1 MSASLKER
9 KEEFVTGLKGGST
22 IDIYGVTSV
31 SIVSY
36 LVWSILKKKTSVFND
51 SNDVQAIVLD
61 FLINWVLLLLSVTCY
76 CDNVT
81 TLIAASVIPLL
92 LIVFRRT
99 KEPSGKTTKINL
111 DTLSS
116 KQFTPFITYVTVY
129 RAQMMIITCICIL
142 AVDFPVFPRRFA
154 KVETWGTS
162 LMDLGVGS
170 FVFSMGLVSA
180 RQNIRQRFDSKYS
193 YFKNLITS
201 IKNSIPLLILG
212 AIRLSSV
219 KFFDYQEHIT
229 EYGKHWNFFFTLCL
243 IPLIANVFAP
253 IINLLSPIVTG
264 FSIMLLYEVVLT
276 KFGLLEYILN
286 SQREGL
292 IGMNKE
298 GLFSLAGYLAIYLNG
313 ISLGYIIFPLF
324 PTRKNSLTVS
334 GSKDQCLNNRK
345 IYSFSVSPTRSLFIL
360 ATLFHALYYVLD
372 TCYIYGVSRRMAN
385 ALYVI
390 WVCAYNYTFLF
401 GYKLVEN
408 LVWGE
413 PRYELTHSETRI
425 TVANDNRNINC
436 VPMCLRAVNYNG
448 LTIFI
453 LANVLT
459 GLINLTFNTIDTSDT
474 IALVILIAYCAVL
487 FTVAFFLYTREIH
500 IR

>member
-9 KEEFVTGLKGGST
+9 KEHFVTGLTGGST

-36 LVWSILKKKTSVFND
+36 LVWSILKRKTSVFSD
-51 SNDVQAIVLD
+51 SNDVQAIVLE
-61 FLINWVLLLLSVTCY
+61 FFINWVLLLLSVTCY
-76 CDNVT
+76 CDNVG
-81 TLIAASVIPLL
+81 TLITASIAPLFL
-92 LIVFRRT
+92 VVFKRT
-99 KEPSGKTTKINL
+99 KDSNEKEIKINVN
-111 DTLSS
+111 TLSS

-142 AVDFPVFPRRFA
+142 SVDFHVFPRRFA

-180 RQNIRQRFDSKYS
+180 KQTIKQRFDSNYS
-193 YFKNLITS
+193 YVNNLINS
-201 IKNSIPLLILG
+201 IRNSIPILILG
-212 AIRLSSV
+212 VIRLTSV
-219 KFFDYQEHIT
+219 KVLDYQEHIT
-229 EYGKHWNFFFTLCL
+229 EYGKHWNFFFTLCFL
-243 IPLIANVFAP
+243 PLVANTFAP
-253 IINLLSPIVTG
+253 IIDILSPIVTG
-264 FSIMLLYEVVLT
+264 FLILLVYETVLT
-276 KFGLLEYILN
+276 RFGFVEYILN

-292 IGMNKE
+292 VGMNKE

-313 ISLGYIIFPLF
+313 MSLGYTILPLF
-324 PTRKNSLTVS
+324 PTRNNLLRVN
-334 GSKDQCLNNRK
+334 GSKDECLRNR
-345 IYSFSVSPTRSLFIL
+345 SGQVFTVSPIKGLFIL
-360 ATLFHALYYVLD
+360 ATLFHALYYILD

-385 ALYVI
+385 SLYVI
-390 WVCAYNYTFLF
+390 WVSAYNYTFLF

-413 PRYELTHSETRI
+413 PQYALTNSGAKS
-425 TVANDNRNINC
+425 TVINDYRDKDC
-436 VPMCLRAVNYNG
+436 VPVGLRAVNYNG

-459 GLINLTFNTIDTSDT
+459 GLVNLTFNTIDMSDT
-474 IALVILIAYCAVL
+474 IAVIILVAYCAVL
-487 FTVAFFLYTREIH
+487 STVAFLLYTRRIH
-500 IR
+500 VR